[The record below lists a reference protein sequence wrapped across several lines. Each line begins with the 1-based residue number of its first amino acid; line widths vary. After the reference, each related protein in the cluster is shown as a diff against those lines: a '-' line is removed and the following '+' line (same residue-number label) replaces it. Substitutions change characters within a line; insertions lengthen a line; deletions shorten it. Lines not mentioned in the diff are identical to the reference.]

1 MSEEPRQALPMLF
14 SDETVRAL
22 TETLGKQKLAEMVL
36 GQLELLKQRQTE
48 ELAVERQRLEMQMAT
63 NAAETQMQKVE
74 NGRRFWER
82 IMAQILGFLLG
93 LSTVI
98 CGLIAAL
105 YDKQITG
112 AFVGTS
118 GIAGLV
124 AAFIAGRPRSN
135 DPPKVAQ
142 PKQPNSNNS

>member
-1 MSEEPRQALPMLF
+1 
-14 SDETVRAL
+14 
-22 TETLGKQKLAEMVL
+22 
-36 GQLELLKQRQTE
+36 
-48 ELAVERQRLEMQMAT
+48 MQMAT